1 MTEMV
6 LSQLRGRGGGRVLTW
21 VRRPAFCVCGHVWP
35 VEMPAARIQTE
46 EERMEKELGGGG
58 VLE

>member
-1 MTEMV
+1 M
-6 LSQLRGRGGGRVLTW
+6 LTW